1 MLTLQKLSVA
11 IVLGSVLVSG
21 AVAGVFSHR
30 WGVSTDMADAGR
42 RIADFPNRFGAW
54 ECQTAE
60 AYDPQVAELLECVG
74 NTSRTYRNRETG
86 ESVQVA
92 FHVGPTGPTSV
103 HTPDVCFSSQN
114 YTQQGERRRV
124 SIGAATRWGGSFW
137 QSNFRSNGLRGENI
151 EALYGWTSGDRWTAA
166 DRPRFQ
172 FAGKPLLYKL
182 QVVAVARGD
191 GTSADTDKDGD
202 RAACQ
207 RFLNDLLPV
216 LDAQVLKP
224 ERG

>member
-1 MLTLQKLSVA
+1 MNLMRNLQKLSLA

-21 AVAGVFSHR
+21 AVAGVLSHR
-30 WGVSTDMADAGR
+30 WGVPTDLADAGL
-42 RIADFPNRFGAW
+42 RIANFPDRVGPW
-54 ECQTAE
+54 ECQTTE
-60 AYDPQVAELLECVG
+60 AYDAEVAEMLECVS

-103 HTPDVCFSSQN
+103 HTPDVCYSRQN

-124 SIGAATRWGGSFW
+124 SVGAATRWGGSFW
-137 QSNFRSNGLRGENI
+137 QSNFRSNGLHGENI
-151 EALYGWTSGDRWTAA
+151 EALYGWTSGERWIAA
-166 DRPRFQ
+166 DRPRFH

-182 QVVAVARGD
+182 QVVAPTNGD
-191 GTSADTDKDGD
+191 GSDKDGD
-202 RAACQ
+202 RATCQ
-207 RFLNDLLPV
+207 RFLNELLPV